1 MRTRKILSYTTSIMA
16 VAGCF
21 IIIGAIGNIDYHVEL
36 HEQYSIMPT
45 IKMLIIGLS
54 LIIPAYIRGRFV

>member
-1 MRTRKILSYTTSIMA
+1 MRARKILSYTTSIMA
-16 VAGCF
+16 VIGCF

-45 IKMLIIGLS
+45 IKMLIIGLL
-54 LIIPAYIRGRFV
+54 LIVPVSVRSML

>member
-16 VAGCF
+16 VVGIL
-21 IIIGAIGNIDYHVEL
+21 IIVGSIGNIDYHVEL

-45 IKMLIIGLS
+45 IRMLIIGLS